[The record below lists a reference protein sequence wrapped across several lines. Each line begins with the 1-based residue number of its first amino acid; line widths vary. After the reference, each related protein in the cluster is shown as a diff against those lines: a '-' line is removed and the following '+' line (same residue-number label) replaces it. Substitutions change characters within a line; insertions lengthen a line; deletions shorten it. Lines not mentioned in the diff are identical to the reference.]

1 MAEILGTASSTIT
14 RREALS
20 LAWLACVGITASQAV
35 GVAYSAMSWTD
46 STDVPNKRLLPVD
59 LGYQS
64 QWPRS
69 GDDPATMGGL
79 WFKVRLVPVDGGLI
93 ALSPRCPNRSC
104 IVGWKRDQQRFICP
118 CCGSMY
124 TKTGAWIQGAA
135 ERGLDRVVLRAYDGE
150 GRIVAQTDEQGA
162 PLPILAGVRLEA
174 DPAHIIRGASR
185 PWR

>member
-1 MAEILGTASSTIT
+1 MTETLAAESSNIT

-20 LAWLACVGITASQAV
+20 LAWLACVGITATQAV

-46 STDVPNKRLLPVD
+46 PTDVPNKRLLPAD

-69 GDDPATMGGL
+69 GDDPVKMGRWFRVWLVPAGGGL
-79 WFKVRLVPVDGGLI
+79 V
-93 ALSPRCPNRSC
+93 ALSPLCSKC
-104 IVGWKRDQQRFICP
+104 TCVVGWKRDQKRYICP

-124 TKTGAWIQGAA
+124 AKTGTWIQGAA
-135 ERGLDRVVLRAYDGE
+135 ERGLDRVVMRAYDSE
-150 GRIVAQTDEQGA
+150 GDIVAQTDEQGS

-174 DPAHIIRGASR
+174 DPAHIIRGAPR

>member
-1 MAEILGTASSTIT
+1 MAQILGAASSTIT

-20 LAWLACVGITASQAV
+20 LAWLACLGITATQAV

-46 STDVPNKRLLPVD
+46 PTDVPNKRLLPAD
-59 LGYQS
+59 FGYES

-69 GDDPATMGGL
+69 GEDPVKAGR
-79 WFKVRLVPVDGGLI
+79 WFKVWLVPAGGGLL
-93 ALSPRCPNRSC
+93 ALSPLCPNRSC

-135 ERGLDRVVLRAYDGE
+135 ERGLDRVVLRAYDSE

-174 DPAHIIRGASR
+174 DPAHVIRGASR